1 MTRHRRHVDRT
12 RRDEEER
19 PVIQTRKLCAAL
31 AVLAAAFAGA
41 CGPQGPAPEGE
52 QAAGRGAGGRFGGRD
67 QIRIVGSSTV
77 YPFSTKVAEQFGK
90 TTQFPTPV
98 VESTGTGGGFKL
110 FCAGVGVDHP
120 DVTNASRAI
129 KESEVETCRANG
141 IADAV
146 EIPIGYDGI
155 VIANARG
162 GPAFEL
168 TRRHLFLALAREVP
182 QGEAGK
188 LVANPHSTWR
198 DVDPALPA
206 IEIEVL
212 GPPPTSGTRD
222 AFAELALEG
231 GCKEFDWI
239 EALEDGDEERY
250 QVICHS
256 VREDGAYV
264 EAGENDN
271 LIVQKVVANPEALG
285 VFGFSFLDQNRDK
298 IQGASIDGVVPT
310 FESIA
315 DGGYPVSRPIFFYLK
330 RAHVGVIPGIP
341 EFVAEFVSERAMGE
355 DGYLG
360 ELGLIPLPDDE
371 LAAVRATAAGFGG

>member
-1 MTRHRRHVDRT
+1 MI
-12 RRDEEER
+12 E
-19 PVIQTRKLCAAL
+19 PRKLCAVFAL
-31 AVLAAAFAGA
+31 LAAAFAGA
-41 CGPQGPAPEGE
+41 CGPGGPASEGE
-52 QAAGRGAGGRFGGRD
+52 RAAGAGGGRFGGRD

-90 TTQFPTPV
+90 TTGFKTPV

-129 KESEVETCRANG
+129 KESEFETCRANG
-141 IADAV
+141 IEDAA
-146 EIPIGYDGI
+146 EFPIGYDGI
-155 VIANARG
+155 VIASARG
-162 GPAFEL
+162 GRAFGL
-168 TRRHLFLALAREVP
+168 TRKHLFLALAREVP

-188 LVANPHSTWR
+188 LVANPYTTWR
-198 DVDPALPA
+198 EVDPALPA

-231 GCKEFDWI
+231 GCRSFDWI
-239 EALEDGDEERY
+239 AALEDSDEDRY
-250 QVICHS
+250 KAICHS
-256 VREDGAYV
+256 IREDGAYV

-271 LIVQKVVANPEALG
+271 LIVQKLVANPSALG

-298 IQGASIDGVVPT
+298 LQGAPIDGVEPT
-310 FESIA
+310 FETIA
-315 DGGYPVSRPIFFYLK
+315 DASYPVSRPIFFYVK
-330 RAHVGVIPGIP
+330 RAHVGVIPGLP

-355 DGYLG
+355 DGYLA
-360 ELGLIPLPDDE
+360 ELGLIPLPGGE
-371 LAAVRATAAGFGG
+371 LAEVRQLAAGLY